1 MKELYIS
8 GHWKSNGVL
17 FSNAIACIGDPRTDT
32 LDYSFINLPP
42 EHILGEHEDIVVS
55 HLELMFFSVWA
66 GGAEINQYPVSWV
79 EAKELFDNYVADG
92 YDDVVI
98 EPLPPKG

>member
-8 GHWKSNGVL
+8 GHYKSNGVL
-17 FSNAIACIGDPRTDT
+17 FSDSVACIGEPRNDLLT
-32 LDYSFINLPP
+32 YSFINLPP
-42 EHILGEHEDIVVS
+42 DHILGEHEDIVVT

-66 GGAEINQYPVSWV
+66 GGVEINQYPVSWV
-79 EAKELFDNYVADG
+79 EAEELFDNYVDDG

-98 EPLPPKG
+98 APIPPKD